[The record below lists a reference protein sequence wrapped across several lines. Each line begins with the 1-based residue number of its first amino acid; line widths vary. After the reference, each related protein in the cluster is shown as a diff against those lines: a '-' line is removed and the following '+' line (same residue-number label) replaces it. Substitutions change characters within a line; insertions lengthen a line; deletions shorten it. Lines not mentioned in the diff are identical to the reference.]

1 VTKRQLTEHIS
12 LLQGACGASSPAV
25 AKARS
30 TWPGL
35 TAFSSRS
42 ATASS
47 TTSGRIERQVGVA
60 SWSAR
65 EDEYP

>member
-1 VTKRQLTEHIS
+1 
-12 LLQGACGASSPAV
+12 V

-35 TAFSSRS
+35 TAFGSRS